1 MSDKKRCLE
10 LSVFN
15 NPCDIIIKYY
25 EVLVKILANFFY
37 SVSDDFKYD
46 YSTDIFTKILVRRKS
61 FFLIIFL
68 ILRKNFSR
76 V

>member
-1 MSDKKRCLE
+1 MSDKKRRLE

-61 FFLIIFL
+61 FFLIFFL